1 MCVVQRARV
10 GRCFSAVALLSVA
23 LLDNS
28 TETAARGRASSVPQA
43 RPAVRSGDGAA
54 AGRRLLGISLR
65 TQLSEDGDGMTRAG
79 KALEKIIHQRDIEM
93 QKRALYVE
101 KKMHDMVTK
110 PWATV
115 HPLKL
120 KRDERRDEALV
131 RQAKRQVKADQRL
144 LKEAMSVSEHDKK
157 LLTVAAARKSLQI
170 DGEADE
176 HAHRRDAAMAHLA
189 TKQNHAHSAALH
201 PVCPPPCPRAALLSE
216 PVPQARG
223 SQAWL
228 PLAALL

>member
-1 MCVVQRARV
+1 
-10 GRCFSAVALLSVA
+10 
-23 LLDNS
+23 
-28 TETAARGRASSVPQA
+28 
-43 RPAVRSGDGAA
+43 VRSGDGAA

-101 KKMHDMVTK
+101 NKMHDMVTK

-170 DGEADE
+170 DGEAEED
-176 HAHRRDAAMAHLA
+176 AHRRDAAIAHLA
-189 TKQNHAHSAALH
+189 TKRNHAHSPALH
-201 PVCPPPCPRAALLSE
+201 PVPPP
-216 PVPQARG
+216 PVPAAAFAFRACAPG
-223 SQAWL
+223 SRQ
-228 PLAALL
+228 PSSGVTELL

>member
-1 MCVVQRARV
+1 
-10 GRCFSAVALLSVA
+10 
-23 LLDNS
+23 
-28 TETAARGRASSVPQA
+28 
-43 RPAVRSGDGAA
+43 
-54 AGRRLLGISLR
+54 
-65 TQLSEDGDGMTRAG
+65 MTRAG

-101 KKMHDMVTK
+101 QKMHDMVTK

-170 DGEADE
+170 DGEAEEDT
-176 HAHRRDAAMAHLA
+176 HRRDATMVHLA
-189 TKQNHAHSAALH
+189 TKHDHAHSAALH
-201 PVCPPPCPRAALLSE
+201 PVSPPPSPRRVAFRACAPDSRQ
-216 PVPQARG
+216 PSSV
-223 SQAWL
+223 WL
-228 PLAALL
+228 RCSDV